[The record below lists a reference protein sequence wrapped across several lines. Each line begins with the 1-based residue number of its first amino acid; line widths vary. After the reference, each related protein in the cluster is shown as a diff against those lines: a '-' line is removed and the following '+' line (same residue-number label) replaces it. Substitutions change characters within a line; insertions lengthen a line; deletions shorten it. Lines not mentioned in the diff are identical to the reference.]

1 MNTYLR
7 TSLAGLLTST
17 MITGAAF
24 AAGTHPETGEAL
36 ADDQTF
42 TYRILDEHSSVDP
55 QVVEDVSGAEIVRD
69 LFEGLMNQDEDGNLV
84 PGVATGFTT
93 NDAKDVYTFTLRD
106 NAKWSNGDPVTA
118 GDFVFAW
125 KRAVD
130 PALSSPYA
138 WYMELMSIENAS
150 EIIAGEKSVDELGVK
165 AIDDHTLEVKL
176 SAPLPYFA
184 QMTTHSTTFPAP
196 QKVVE
201 EFGDEWTKPGNI
213 VSNGAYVLT
222 EHLPQERSVRER
234 NEMYWDNDNTI
245 IEKVVALVINDENVA
260 LTRYLA
266 GELDRTEVPA
276 GQFPRLQKEHPEE
289 AISFPRLCNY
299 YYTFNLSEG
308 GPEEFKDP
316 KVRQALSLAVDRDII
331 TRNVKAGGEP
341 PAYTFVPE
349 ATAGFTVPAVEM
361 ASMSQQ
367 ERDELAKEL
376 LAEAGYGADNP
387 LSFEMVYNT
396 DEAHKKVAVALS
408 QMWKQKLGVQVQLAN
423 MEWKVFLEERGN
435 QNFDLARGAWCGDY
449 NEASTFLD
457 LLQSDSGYNDGKYSN
472 AKVDELLAQ
481 AKTSDDAAPL
491 YTEVERII
499 AQETPVI
506 PIYHYAGVY
515 MMDSDVGN
523 WPVNNVEQNWYS
535 KNLYKTAE

>member
-1 MNTYLR
+1 MNKYIR

-17 MITGAAF
+17 MITSAAF

-55 QVVEDVSGAEIVRD
+55 QVVEDVTGAEIVRD
-69 LFEGLMNQDEDGNLV
+69 LFEGLMNQDADGNLI
-84 PGVATGFTT
+84 PGVATGYTT
-93 NDAKDVYTFTLRD
+93 NDTKDVYTFTLRD
-106 NAKWSNGDPVTA
+106 DAKWSNGDPVTA
-118 GDFVFAW
+118 SDFVFAW

-138 WYMELMSIENAS
+138 WFMELMSIENAS
-150 EIIAGEKSVDELGVK
+150 EIIAGDKPVDELGVA

-196 QKVVE
+196 QKVIE
-201 EFGDEWTKPGNI
+201 EFGDAWTKPENI

-245 IEKVVALVINDENVA
+245 IDKVVALVINDENVA

-276 GQFPRLQKEHPEE
+276 GQFPRLQKENPEE

-299 YYTFNLSEG
+299 YYTFNLSDS

-331 TRNVKAGGEP
+331 TKNVKAGGEP

-361 ASMSQQ
+361 AAM
-367 ERDELAKEL
+367 
-376 LAEAGYGADNP
+376 
-387 LSFEMVYNT
+387 T
-396 DEAHKKVAVALS
+396 
-408 QMWKQKLGVQVQLAN
+408 
-423 MEWKVFLEERGN
+423 
-435 QNFDLARGAWCGDY
+435 
-449 NEASTFLD
+449 
-457 LLQSDSGYNDGKYSN
+457 
-472 AKVDELLAQ
+472 
-481 AKTSDDAAPL
+481 
-491 YTEVERII
+491 
-499 AQETPVI
+499 
-506 PIYHYAGVY
+506 
-515 MMDSDVGN
+515 
-523 WPVNNVEQNWYS
+523 
-535 KNLYKTAE
+535 